1 MADHLERIKGSL
13 SEIRTHVAAAQ
24 DLETQGPVRSM
35 LDAVAR
41 EVEQIEASLQ
51 AMYEDSFVGTA
62 DDPLPDEDD
71 RLP

>member
-24 DLETQGPVRSM
+24 DLETQSPVRSM

>member
-24 DLETQGPVRSM
+24 DLETQSPVRSM

-51 AMYEDSFVGTA
+51 AMYEGSFVGTA